1 MNTIWVLIMLAHAGF
16 STHAG
21 NAITTAEFTSKAR
34 CEEAGRL
41 IKEEAATEHK
51 SKKLVTFICAE
62 K

>member
-1 MNTIWVLIMLAHAGF
+1 MDTIWVLIILAHAGGG
-16 STHAG
+16 SYVG

-41 IKEEAATEHK
+41 IKDKAATEPR
-51 SKKLVTFICAE
+51 SKKLVTFICTE

>member
-1 MNTIWVLIMLAHAGF
+1 MDTIWVLIILAHAGF
-16 STHAG
+16 SSVIG

-41 IKEEAATEHK
+41 IKDKAATEPR
-51 SKKLVTFICAE
+51 SKKLVTFICTE

>member
-1 MNTIWVLIMLAHAGF
+1 MDTIWVLILLDHAGF
-16 STHAG
+16 GISAG

-41 IKEEAATEHK
+41 IKDKAATEPK
-51 SKKLVTFICAE
+51 SKKLVTFICTE

>member
-1 MNTIWVLIMLAHAGF
+1 MDTIWVLIILAHAGF
-16 STHAG
+16 SSAIG

-41 IKEEAATEHK
+41 IKDKAATEPR
-51 SKKLVTFICAE
+51 SKKLVTFICTE

>member
-1 MNTIWVLIMLAHAGF
+1 MNTMWVLIMLAHANF
-16 STHAG
+16 SSSTG

-41 IKEEAATEHK
+41 IKDKADTEPK
-51 SKKLVTFICAE
+51 SKKLVTFICTE

>member
-1 MNTIWVLIMLAHAGF
+1 MGTIWVLVILSHAGF
-16 STHAG
+16 SAATG

-41 IKEEAATEHK
+41 IKDKAAAEPK
-51 SKKLVTFICAE
+51 SKKLVTFICTE

>member
-1 MNTIWVLIMLAHAGF
+1 MDTIRVLIMLAPAGF
-16 STHAG
+16 GTHAG

-41 IKEEAATEHK
+41 IKDKAATE
-51 SKKLVTFICAE
+51 SKTNKLVTFICTE

>member
-1 MNTIWVLIMLAHAGF
+1 MDTIWVLILLAHAGF
-16 STHAG
+16 GTPAG

-41 IKEEAATEHK
+41 IKDKAATEPK
-51 SKKLVTFICAE
+51 SKKLVTFICTE

>member
-1 MNTIWVLIMLAHAGF
+1 MDAIWVLIILAHAGF
-16 STHAG
+16 SAATG

-41 IKEEAATEHK
+41 MKDKAATEPR
-51 SKKLVTFICAE
+51 SKKLVTFICTE

>member
-1 MNTIWVLIMLAHAGF
+1 MDTVWVLIILAHAGF
-16 STHAG
+16 GTTAG

-41 IKEEAATEHK
+41 IKDKAAAEPK
-51 SKKLVTFICAE
+51 SKKLVTFICTE

>member
-1 MNTIWVLIMLAHAGF
+1 MDTIWVLIILAHAGF
-16 STHAG
+16 SSATG

-41 IKEEAATEHK
+41 IKDKAATEPK
-51 SKKLVTFICAE
+51 SKKLVTFICTE

>member
-1 MNTIWVLIMLAHAGF
+1 MATIWVLIILAHVGF
-16 STHAG
+16 GNPTG

-41 IKEEAATEHK
+41 IKDRAATE
-51 SKKLVTFICAE
+51 SKTNKLVTFICTE

>member
-1 MNTIWVLIMLAHAGF
+1 MNTIWVLIILAHAGGA
-16 STHAG
+16 SSVG

-41 IKEEAATEHK
+41 MKDKAATEPR
-51 SKKLVTFICAE
+51 SKKLVTLICTE